1 MAPRKKA
8 PKPVNFAL
16 QGGGAHGA
24 FTWGVL
30 DKFLED
36 GRVKINAITG
46 TSAGA
51 MNAVVLADGACR
63 DGEDGAREAL
73 ETFWHKVSA
82 ASQASVIK
90 RSPLDVLFGQWS
102 LDSSPTFLAFDLM
115 TRFASPYEFNPL
127 DINPLRDLVE
137 ELVDFNNVHTCRSI
151 DLFVAATN
159 VHTGKIRVFEKAEI
173 SLEAVMASA
182 CLPHLYQAV
191 EIDGTPY
198 WDGGYM
204 GNPPLYPL
212 FYNTDVSDTILVQIN
227 PVARYETPK
236 TAREILNRMNEITF
250 NSTLLRE
257 LRAVEFVTRLIEEG
271 SLSQKDYRKMNIHRI
286 ASDKDLNPLSA
297 SSKFNAEWSFL
308 LHLRDVGRDAA
319 QSWLDEHYDALG
331 NYGTLDLKAEF
342 S

>member
-1 MAPRKKA
+1 MAARKKT

-36 GRVKINAITG
+36 GRVQINAITG

-51 MNAVVLADGACR
+51 MNAVVMADGACR

-73 ETFWHKVSA
+73 ETFWRNVSTA
-82 ASQASVIK
+82 GNASVIK

-102 LDSSPTFLAFDLM
+102 LDASPAYLAFDIM

-127 DINPLRDLVE
+127 DINPLRDLVG
-137 ELVDFNNVHTCRSI
+137 ELVNFDNVRKCRSI

-159 VHTGKIRVFEKAEI
+159 VHTGKIKVFEKDEI
-173 SLEAVMASA
+173 TLDAVMASA

-191 EIDGTPY
+191 EIDDTPY
-198 WDGGYM
+198 WDGGFM

-212 FYNTDVSDTILVQIN
+212 FYHTDVADTILVQIN

-257 LRAVEFVTRLIEEG
+257 LRAVEFVSRLIDEG
-271 SLSQKDYRKMNIHRI
+271 SLSQEQYSKVHIHRI
-286 ASDKDLNPLSA
+286 SSDKDLNPLSA

-308 LHLRDVGRDAA
+308 QHLRDIGREAA
-319 QSWLDEHYDALG
+319 QLWLDEHYDALG
-331 NYGTLDLKAEF
+331 KRGTLDLKAEF

>member
-1 MAPRKKA
+1 MASRKNA

-63 DGEDGAREAL
+63 SGEDGAREAL
-73 ETFWHKVSA
+73 EVFWHKVSA

-127 DINPLRDLVE
+127 DINPLRDLVA

-159 VHTGKIRVFEKAEI
+159 VHTGKIRVFEKDEI

-212 FYNTDVSDTILVQIN
+212 FYHTDVADTILVQIN

-271 SLSQKDYRKMNIHRI
+271 SLSQKQYRKMNIHRI

-308 LHLRDVGRDAA
+308 LHLRDVGREAA
-319 QSWLDEHYDALG
+319 RSWLDEHYDALG
-331 NYGTLDLKAEF
+331 NHGTLDLKAEF